1 MAIEFSAVNPRKSR
15 HRPAVGSTRPTA
27 VDLFSGCG
35 GLTEGLKQA
44 GFRVLG
50 AVECDALAADTYEA
64 NHSDVHLVRKD
75 IRRVSASRLMKEL
88 GLRKGRLAL
97 LAGCPPCQGF
107 SAIRT
112 RNGGNRVR
120 DARNNLIYEFLR
132 FVRVLKPKA
141 IMMENVPALAR
152 DRRLKELVKSLSS
165 LGYFCSV
172 KVLDVA
178 KYAVPQR
185 RRRVVLLA
193 SVDGEIPVAKP
204 SRCER
209 SVEDAIGHLK
219 GKTGKTKDKLH
230 YMPGKR
236 SDLIER
242 RIRAIPKNGGSRSS
256 LPSNLKLKCHD
267 NTDGFKD
274 VYGRMQWDAV
284 APTITGGCINPSK
297 GRFLHPS
304 EHRAITLREAALLQ
318 TFPRRYYF
326 SLAQGRFPA
335 ALMIGNALPPE
346 FVRRHASQVRKF
358 LSKGVG
364 HAHRRRSQSK
374 PHRRSA

>member
-1 MAIEFSAVNPRKSR
+1 VNSRRPTLRSAGHGIRL
-15 HRPAVGSTRPTA
+15 TA

-44 GFRVLG
+44 GFRVIG
-50 AVECDALAADTYEA
+50 AVECDSLAAETYHA
-64 NHSDVHLVRKD
+64 NHDDVHLIRRD
-75 IRRVSASRLMKEL
+75 IRRISASSLMKDL
-88 GLRKGRLAL
+88 GLRKGSLAL

-112 RNGGNRVR
+112 RNGGKRVR
-120 DARNNLIYEFLR
+120 DARNDLIYEFLR
-132 FVRVLKPKA
+132 FARALKPKA

-152 DRRLKELVKSLSS
+152 NRRLKELVKSLSS

-172 KVLDVA
+172 RVLDA
-178 KYAVPQR
+178 ANYAVPQR
-185 RRRVVLLA
+185 RRRVVMLA
-193 SVDGEIPVAKP
+193 SVDQEIPIAKP
-204 SRCER
+204 SRSER
-209 SVEDAIGHLK
+209 SVKDAIGHLK
-219 GKTGKTKDKLH
+219 GKAGRTRDKLH

-236 SDLIER
+236 SDLTER

-256 LPSNLKLKCHD
+256 LPADLKLKCHD
-267 NTDGFKD
+267 HTDGFKD
-274 VYGRMQWDAV
+274 VYGRMRWDAV

-318 TFPRRYYF
+318 TFPKRYYF

-346 FVRRHASQVRKF
+346 FVRRHASQVRNF
-358 LSKGVG
+358 LNKGVG
-364 HAHRRRSQSK
+364 NAHRRRSQNK

>member
-1 MAIEFSAVNPRKSR
+1 MNSRKPTQ
-15 HRPAVGSTRPTA
+15 RPAGHGTRLTA

-50 AVECDALAADTYEA
+50 AVECDPLAAETYLA

-75 IRRVSASRLMKEL
+75 IRRISASSLMKEL

-112 RNGGNRVR
+112 RNGGKRVR
-120 DARNNLIYEFLR
+120 DARNDLIFEFLR
-132 FVRVLKPKA
+132 FVRVLKPRA

-152 DRRLKELVKSLSS
+152 DRRLKELVKSLAS
-165 LGYFCSV
+165 LGYFCLV
-172 KVLDVA
+172 QVLDAA

-185 RRRVVLLA
+185 RRRVMLLA
-193 SVDGEIPVAKP
+193 SVDQEISVAKP
-204 SRCER
+204 SRRER
-209 SVEDAIGHLK
+209 SVEDAIGYLK
-219 GKTGKTKDKLH
+219 GKAGKTSDKLH
-230 YMPGKR
+230 YVSGKR
-236 SDLIER
+236 STLIEQ

-256 LPSNLKLKCHD
+256 LPADLKLKCHD

-274 VYGRMQWDAV
+274 VYGRMRWDAV

-297 GRFLHPS
+297 GRFLHPT

-358 LSKGVG
+358 LSKGIG